1 MTRSGISALPATVT
15 SDGVP
20 PQRSSTICVASS
32 SPGSMKAGSTPRS
45 KR

>member
-1 MTRSGISALPATVT
+1 MMRSGASALPATVT
-15 SDGVP
+15 SEGSP
-20 PQRSSTICVASS
+20 PQSSSTILVASS